1 MMSIGLIIDKVNYKP
16 NNSLKYL
23 FMTNTPDI
31 LKKII
36 ARKEQEIKD
45 ALQLISYDKMMEV
58 AYEDR
63 ATRDFYQALKDKV
76 DLKQNAIIAEIKK
89 ASPSKGVLRE
99 NFNPTEIAKSYAK
112 HGAACLSVLTDKDYF
127 QGDDKYVAQ
136 VRSAV
141 TLPVLRKEFIIEP
154 YQVFQS
160 RALGAD
166 CILLIAACL
175 EDQRMEDLAML
186 AISCHMDVLIEV
198 HNLEELKRVQA
209 LRLPMVG
216 INNRNLRTFDV
227 TLQTT
232 IDLLD
237 AIDDDTLVITESGIL
252 GAQDVKL
259 MKEHDIHAFLVGEAF
274 MRQDNPGQ
282 ALEDIF
288 A

>member
-1 MMSIGLIIDKVNYKP
+1 MAD
-16 NNSLKYL
+16 
-23 FMTNTPDI
+23 
-31 LKKII
+31 
-36 ARKEQEIKD
+36 
-45 ALQLISYDKMMEV
+45 
-58 AYEDR
+58 
-63 ATRDFYQALKDKV
+63 
-76 DLKQNAIIAEIKK
+76 
-89 ASPSKGVLRE
+89 
-99 NFNPTEIAKSYAK
+99 
-112 HGAACLSVLTDKDYF
+112 
-127 QGDDKYVAQ
+127 
-136 VRSAV
+136 VRSVV

-160 RALGAD
+160 RVLGAD

-175 EDQRMEDLAML
+175 EDQRMEDLSML

-198 HNLEELKRVQA
+198 HNLEELKRVQQ

-237 AIDDDTLVITESGIL
+237 TVDDDTLVITESGIL

-259 MKEHDIHAFLVGEAF
+259 MKEHNIHSFLVGEAF

-282 ALEDIF
+282 ALEEIF

>member
-1 MMSIGLIIDKVNYKP
+1 MA
-16 NNSLKYL
+16 
-23 FMTNTPDI
+23 NTPDI

-36 ARKEQEIKD
+36 ARKEQEIKE
-45 ALQLISYDKMMEV
+45 ALKHTSYDKMMEK

-63 ATRDFYQALKDKV
+63 TTRDFYQALKNKA

-99 NFNPTEIAKSYAK
+99 NFNPAEIAKSYEQ
-112 HGAACLSVLTDKDYF
+112 HGAACLSVLTDKDFF
-127 QGDDKYVAQ
+127 QGDDKYVAEA
-136 VRSAV
+136 RSV
-141 TLPVLRKEFIIEP
+141 VNLPVLRKEFIIEP

-160 RALGAD
+160 RVLGAD

-175 EDQRMEDLAML
+175 DDQRMEDLAML

-198 HNLEELKRVQA
+198 HNLEELKRVQQ

-232 IDLLD
+232 IDLLET
-237 AIDDDTLVITESGIL
+237 IDDDTLVITESGIL

-259 MKEHDIHAFLVGEAF
+259 MKEHNIHSFLVGEAF

>member
-1 MMSIGLIIDKVNYKP
+1 MSILD
-16 NNSLKYL
+16 
-23 FMTNTPDI
+23 F
-31 LKKII
+31 II
-36 ARKEQEIKD
+36 ADKQIEVVQR
-45 ALQLISYDKMMEV
+45 KMMFPIPYLE
-58 AYEDR
+58 ASPLFDR
-63 ATRDFYQALKDKV
+63 QSISLVECLSKSASG
-76 DLKQNAIIAEIKK
+76 IIAEHKRR
-89 ASPSKGVLRE
+89 SPSKQNINSSLSVAE
-99 NFNPTEIAKSYAK
+99 VASSYEKA
-112 HGAACLSVLTDKDYF
+112 GACGMSVLTDGKYF
-127 QGDDKYVAQ
+127 GGSLDDLNLA
-136 VRSAV
+136 RSV
-141 TLPVLRKEFIIEP
+141 TSFPILRKEFIIEP

-160 RALGAD
+160 RVLGAD

-198 HNLEELKRVQA
+198 HNLEELKRVQQ

-232 IDLLD
+232 IELLD

-259 MKEHDIHAFLVGEAF
+259 MKAHNIHSFLVGEAF
-274 MRQDNPGQ
+274 MRQKNPGQ

-288 A
+288 S

>member
-1 MMSIGLIIDKVNYKP
+1 
-16 NNSLKYL
+16 
-23 FMTNTPDI
+23 MTNTPDI

-36 ARKEQEIKD
+36 ARKEQEIKE
-45 ALQLISYDKMMEV
+45 ALKLTSYDKMMEK

-63 ATRDFYQALKDKV
+63 ATRDFYQALKDKA

-99 NFNPTEIAKSYAK
+99 NFNPTEIAKSYEQ
-112 HGAACLSVLTDKDYF
+112 HGATCLSVLTDKDFF
-127 QGDDKYVAQ
+127 QGDDQYVAQ
-136 VRSAV
+136 VRSV
-141 TLPVLRKEFIIEP
+141 STLPVLRKEFIIEP

-160 RALGAD
+160 RVLGAD

-175 EDQRMEDLAML
+175 DDQRMEDLAML

-198 HNLEELKRVQA
+198 HNLEELKRVQQ

-216 INNRNLRTFDV
+216 INNRDLRTFNV

-232 IDLLD
+232 IDLLE
-237 AIDDDTLVITESGIL
+237 AINDDTLVITESGIL

-259 MKEHDIHAFLVGEAF
+259 MKEHDIHSFLVGEAF

>member
-1 MMSIGLIIDKVNYKP
+1 
-16 NNSLKYL
+16 
-23 FMTNTPDI
+23 MTNTPDI

-36 ARKEQEIKD
+36 ARKEQEVKEAIK
-45 ALQLISYDKMMEV
+45 LIPYDKMMET

-63 ATRDFYQALKDKV
+63 TTRDFYQALKDKA

-99 NFNPTEIAKSYAK
+99 DFNPIEIAKSYAQ
-112 HGAACLSVLTDKDYF
+112 HGAACLSVLTDKDFF
-127 QGDDKYVAQ
+127 QGDDKYVAD
-136 VRSAV
+136 VRSVV

-160 RALGAD
+160 RVLGAD

-175 EDQRMEDLAML
+175 EDQRMEDLSML

-198 HNLEELKRVQA
+198 HNLEELKRVQQ

-259 MKEHDIHAFLVGEAF
+259 MKEHNIHSFLVGEAF

-282 ALEDIF
+282 ALEEIF